1 MKKMLMVCV
10 AVALSVVTL
19 NSANAQ
25 TKIGSFDEESLL
37 GLMPGIGKVDTLL
50 RKYAADSL
58 APKRDYEMMELKR
71 KDSTF
76 RADSAKLSASLREIM
91 QKEISQHYYIVA
103 NWQEISNEAIEGKK
117 AELLA
122 PFRQKIYAVLNDIIT
137 NEKYTLVLKSDA
149 ILTIPICDNLAIK
162 TAVRMKLNLPKE
174 TEAAYKAANCGG
186 GSAAPSTKPGT
197 NGPKK

>member
-25 TKIGSFDEESLL
+25 TKIGSFDEQRLIYA
-37 GLMPGIGKVDTLL
+37 MPGFQKVDSLL
-50 RKYAADSL
+50 RKYATDSL

-103 NWQEISNEAIEGKK
+103 NWQEISNEAIEGKR
-117 AELLA
+117 AELLV
-122 PFRQKIYAVLNDIIT
+122 PFQQKIYPVLNEIIT
-137 NEKYTLVLKSDA
+137 NEKYTVILKGESIITIPVCDD
-149 ILTIPICDNLAIK
+149 LTIRVAQRLKIP
-162 TAVRMKLNLPKE
+162 LPKE
-174 TEAAYKAANCGG
+174 TEAALKAGNCGG
-186 GSAAPSTKPGT
+186 GSAAPSTKPAT